1 MSKLARG
8 LRRIWRVIR
17 FPLALIGVILIVPL
31 IFIVFSCGP
40 FAPVAIQDNPG
51 RAARLAEIWAANEA
65 QVRPEAQTYLTF
77 PEWYVVFSADEY
89 AEYVIEHRPSSYP
102 FFQTITQFWQGYAHV
117 CHMTTGKYA
126 FNQSYHLMLYV
137 VGISFSIENGVK
149 GIYEGTVGRLTE
161 WISSP
166 ALSEEDAFARQYAKE
181 YGDFI
186 HAIPWFDFP
195 FAEKF
200 QALWSTTSLWGP
212 NPIRKWERKLALS
225 TDLLVKAGYGVVVG
239 SGSEITFGPVVDEYI
254 YTIAEGVTEELLA
267 EFPNVALIEQ
277 VDDTRSLITIPRYE
291 PFTELVPALA
301 QRGVRFI
308 EFSGN
313 DQIGLSAFAPR
324 AWTNNLPEAEL
335 MFAMNVLIDPTL
347 QRIGLNIP
355 VAELHTVLAEMD
367 VQGITIEHI
376 YDY

>member
-17 FPLALIGVILIVPL
+17 FPLACIGVILIVPL

-51 RAARLAEIWAANEA
+51 RAARLADVWAANET

-117 CHMTTGKYA
+117 CRMTTGKYA

-254 YTIAEGVTEELLA
+254 YTVAEGVTAELLA

-324 AWTNNLPEAEL
+324 GWTNNLPEAEL